1 MYARYAEVCNVRGRP
16 KMLTDK
22 TISYVNSIIECS
34 KADDLLINEEN
45 SFAQYRNSRQNS
57 FAQYRKSRQNSFAQ
71 YRKSRQNSAAKFIS
85 GSSSSIVHIQRN
97 LIKSNR
103 N

>member
-34 KADDLLINEEN
+34 KADDLLINAEN
-45 SFAQYRNSRQNS
+45 SFARYRN
-57 FAQYRKSRQNSFAQ
+57 SRQNSFAQ
-71 YRKSRQNSAAKFIS
+71 YRKSRQNSAAKFVS